1 MRRWSERLMNVVSI
15 QYELPLS
22 SYYFFTDGLGA
33 CESVNAN
40 CLKKSAPH
48 LSIDDV
54 DCWVDDDVEFE
65 FWGKKKITTHSN
77 ELFDDVQ

>member
-22 SYYFFTDGLGA
+22 SYYYFFTDGLET

-40 CLKKSAPH
+40 CLKSAPL
-48 LSIDDV
+48 LSIYIDDV
-54 DCWVDDDVEFE
+54 DCWWWCWV
-65 FWGKKKITTHSN
+65 WGKKLRHIQTIISMMCNKEN
-77 ELFDDVQ
+77 

>member
-22 SYYFFTDGLGA
+22 SYYFFTDG
-33 CESVNAN
+33 CESENAN
-40 CLKKSAPH
+40 CLKKALLFY

-54 DCWVDDDVEFE
+54 DCWVDDDV
-65 FWGKKKITTHSN
+65 
-77 ELFDDVQ
+77 